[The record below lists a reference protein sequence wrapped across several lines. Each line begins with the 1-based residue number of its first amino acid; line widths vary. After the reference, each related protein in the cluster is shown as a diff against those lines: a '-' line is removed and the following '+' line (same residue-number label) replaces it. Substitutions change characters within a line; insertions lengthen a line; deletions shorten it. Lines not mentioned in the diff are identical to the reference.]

1 MKFKLMFFAILLLL
15 LVHPLAFGQDTEN
28 WFIDRL
34 AMRNAATQH
43 YSQFYQQRGS
53 WIGPDVIYVDFGKSN
68 YRELD
73 FGGGKVFV
81 KRKHFSI
88 AHEEYFVQTSGSA
101 SHDAR
106 YILPWTK
113 VDYKLTSKIGGNAV
127 YFFYAPLNQ
136 TAKFHQSIERA
147 KMEYDF
153 GRFKLGAGYGGS
165 KASGKDWQ
173 NKPMLTTTLK
183 SGKFGS
189 VEFWLQRLPGNH
201 AQLQIRYVGL
211 FKTKK
216 HN

>member
-1 MKFKLMFFAILLLL
+1 MQSRVMFFCVTFLFSALS
-15 LVHPLAFGQDTEN
+15 AFGQDTEN
-28 WFIDRL
+28 WFVDRL

-68 YRELD
+68 YRELF
-73 FGGGKVFV
+73 FGGGKVLF
-81 KRKHFSI
+81 KGKHFGI
-88 AHEEYFVQTSGSA
+88 THEEYFGQTSGSA

-106 YILPWTK
+106 YILPWTRF
-113 VDYKLTSKIGGNAV
+113 DYKLTSKISGNTV

-153 GRFKLGAGYGGS
+153 GHFKLGAGYGGS

-183 SGKFGS
+183 CGKFGNL
-189 VEFWLQRLPGNH
+189 EFWLQRLPGNH
-201 AQLQIRYVGL
+201 AQLQIRYAGF
-211 FKTKK
+211 FKSGK
-216 HN
+216 H